1 MSQVLKAL
9 EQSQKQFE
17 QTSTL
22 TNMPNVTLR
31 TQSGLGKAR
40 LVVAIVAGLG
50 LGATGHAMLADSS
63 LTQGLAE
70 SLTPSLSRFI
80 GDDRSL
86 DSEVTRVIEPSLD
99 VTFLPATAPI
109 ALMPLPRVELQTQVV
124 ASSSRPAPQPVMT
137 VDNTPLPEP
146 VRTKGEWSLPE
157 LDLSGLSPELASSVA
172 SVLDNPSN
180 YQVDEINEDELS
192 NVRVTELDKD
202 SERFRGRLP
211 ALNLQTHMYASNP
224 KHRWVKVNGS
234 EVQEGDSIDGDIKIV
249 EIAPRYI
256 VVEFSGEKIEIP
268 ALYDW
273 QG

>member
-22 TNMPNVTLR
+22 TSMSNVTQR
-31 TQSGLGKAR
+31 TQAGLGKAR

-50 LGATGHAMLADSS
+50 LGVTGHAMLADSS

-86 DSEVTRVIEPSLD
+86 DSEITRVIEPNLD

-109 ALMPLPRVELQTQVV
+109 ALMPLPRVEPQTQLV

-146 VRTKGEWSLPE
+146 VRTEGEWSLPE

-192 NVRVTELDKD
+192 NVQVTELDKD

-234 EVQEGDSIDGDIKIV
+234 EVQEGDSIDGGIKIV

>member
-22 TNMPNVTLR
+22 TNMSNLTQK
-31 TQSGLGKAR
+31 TQSGIGKAR
-40 LVVAIVAGLG
+40 LVIAIVAGLG
-50 LGATGHAMLADSS
+50 LGVAGHAMLANSS
-63 LTQGLAE
+63 LTQALAE
-70 SLTPSLSRFI
+70 SLTPSLNRFLV
-80 GDDRSL
+80 DESASY
-86 DSEVTRVIEPSLD
+86 SEVTRVIEPNLN
-99 VTFLPATAPI
+99 VAFLPAKPPV
-109 ALMPLPRVELQTQVV
+109 ALLPLPRIEQETQIV
-124 ASSSRPAPQPVMT
+124 ASPSRPEPQPAMT
-137 VDNTPLPEP
+137 IDNVSLPEP
-146 VRTKGEWSLPE
+146 VRTEGEWSLPE

-172 SVLDNPSN
+172 SVLDNPSD
-180 YQVDEINEDELS
+180 YHVEEINEDELS
-192 NVRVTELDKD
+192 NVQVAELDKD

-234 EVQEGDSIDGDIKIV
+234 ELQEGDSIEGNIKIV